1 MTSPLPGEVAEA
13 RSNPGGWVYRIAGMF
28 RSSETVPPEAVVGAW
43 KVDDRGSIVGDF
55 IANAKYDA
63 SQWPSDE

>member
-28 RSSETVPPEAVVGAW
+28 RSSEAVPPEAVVGAW

-63 SQWPSDE
+63 SKWSSDD